1 MCFSITYF
9 NIFLFHYK
17 TGEYIIKPSCAKVF
31 IEGRDLCGLEFFME
45 KVVTQ
50 TFKKFYSSCPNK
62 RISPTQA
69 NIFKMYFKSLNSGK
83 RKRGGGG
90 VVASLK
96 SPFGRNSWGRKER
109 RVEGGRKKTD

>member
-1 MCFSITYF
+1 MPRSYIVGNSQGQSQASRTYVSSATSVSHHKPHGRVCFSITYF

-62 RISPTQA
+62 CISPTQA
-69 NIFKMYFKSLNSGK
+69 NIFKMHFKS
-83 RKRGGGG
+83 
-90 VVASLK
+90 
-96 SPFGRNSWGRKER
+96 
-109 RVEGGRKKTD
+109 